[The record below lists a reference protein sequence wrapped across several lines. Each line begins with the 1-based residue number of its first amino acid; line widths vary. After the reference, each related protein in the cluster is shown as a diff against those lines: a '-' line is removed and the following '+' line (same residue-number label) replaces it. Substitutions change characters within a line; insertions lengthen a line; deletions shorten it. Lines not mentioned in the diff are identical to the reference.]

1 MGKGRE
7 HIPDEKP
14 VHHPDLHREQ
24 ILTEQVRQLYALAPI
39 GIVATIV
46 NSLLTFFIMKDVLRY
61 SLLVPW
67 LAAILIIT
75 ILRGVLFV
83 RFRRVELDPA
93 TARVWANRFLAGLVA
108 IGAAWGSIGFLPFTE
123 LSLAHQVFV
132 AFVLGGM
139 AAGASSTFATVRN
152 AYAAFSLPALV
163 PLALH
168 FFLMNDSFH
177 YAMAAM
183 TALFGLLLWR
193 ISKHNYAVNRMSLLL
208 RFENREIIE
217 SLQRAKEAVEGLNAQ
232 LMAEI
237 DAKLNAEAE
246 LRSHHEHLE
255 SVVKERTADLVA
267 ANQQLAAA
275 KDAAEA
281 ASMAKS
287 AFVANMS
294 HEMRTPLAGV
304 LGMIRLVLEM
314 EIGDEERKLLEMAK
328 RSADSLLRI
337 ISDVL
342 EFSRLEAG
350 MMSFE
355 EKIFS
360 ITDVVKTAVEVVSLH
375 VLEKGL
381 HLSWKVEDSVPEQ
394 VKGDDGRLR
403 QVLVNLLGN
412 SVKFTEHGQVEVTVR
427 LLDDP
432 AAAGR
437 RFILFSIRD
446 TGEGIPA
453 DQIEKIFGKFTQL
466 DSSLT
471 RRYGGTG
478 IGLALTREI
487 VEKMGGRIWA
497 ESSVGVGSTFY
508 FTLPIVENV
517 GSTSS

>member
-1 MGKGRE
+1 MDEGRE
-7 HIPDEKP
+7 HIPDGKP
-14 VHHPDLHREQ
+14 VRAPDPYREQ
-24 ILTEQVRQLYALAPI
+24 ILAEQVRQLYALAPI
-39 GIVATIV
+39 GILATII
-46 NSLLTFFIMKDVLRY
+46 NSLLVVFVMKNVVRY
-61 SLLVPW
+61 EWLVPW
-67 LAAILIIT
+67 LAAIFVIT
-75 ILRGVLFV
+75 LFRGVSV
-83 RFRRVELDPA
+83 ARFRRVEPGPTTVRAWA
-93 TARVWANRFLAGLVA
+93 TRFLAGLFA
-108 IGAAWGSIGFLPFTE
+108 IGVAWGSIGLLPFSG
-123 LSLAHQVFV
+123 LSLAYQVFI

-139 AAGASSTFATVRN
+139 AAGASSTFSTVRN
-152 AYAAFSLPALV
+152 AYTAFSLPALV

-168 FFLMNDSFH
+168 FLLMNDSIH

-193 ISKHNYAVNRMSLLL
+193 TSRHNFAINRMSLLL

-217 SLQRAKEAVEGLNAQ
+217 SLQRAKQAVEGLNVQ

-246 LRSHHEHLE
+246 LRSHQEHLE

-267 ANQQLAAA
+267 ANRQLAFA
-275 KDAAEA
+275 KGAAEA
-281 ASMAKS
+281 ANMAKS
-287 AFVANMS
+287 EFVANMS
-294 HEMRTPLAGV
+294 HEMRTPLAGT

-314 EIGDEERKLLEMAK
+314 EIGDEERRLLEMAK
-328 RSADSLLRI
+328 RSAESLLRI

-342 EFSRLEAG
+342 DFSRLEAG

-375 VLEKGL
+375 AREKGL
-381 HLSWKVEDSVPEQ
+381 QLSWTVEDSVPEQ
-394 VKGDDGRLR
+394 VKGDAGRLR

-412 SVKFTEHGQVEVTVR
+412 SVKFTEHGQVEATVH
-427 LLDDP
+427 LQDDAP
-432 AAAGR
+432 AAVH

-453 DQIEKIFGKFTQL
+453 DQLGKIFGKFTQL

-478 IGLALTREI
+478 LGLTLAREI
-487 VEKMGGRIWA
+487 VEKMGGRIWV
-497 ESSVGVGSTFY
+497 ESSAGVGSTFY
-508 FTLPIVENV
+508 FTLPIVEI
-517 GSTSS
+517 GDSKRS